1 MLEERP
7 ILDNEFLRQFECSF
21 QEQMVVVEYALQ
33 EKKIFLTKLILPA
46 QVPGEEWVTA
56 LISDLLEVLEERRLR
71 VVPTCSELKMLFKKH
86 KSFQRMLPVGIRL

>member
-1 MLEERP
+1 MPEERP

-46 QVPGEEWVTA
+46 QAPGEDWVTP

>member
-1 MLEERP
+1 VLEERH
-7 ILDNEFLRQFECSF
+7 ILDNEFLRQFECTY

-46 QVPGEEWVTA
+46 VAPKEDWITE
-56 LISDLLEVLEERRLR
+56 LIADLLDLIEERRLR
-71 VVPTCSELKMLFKKH
+71 VVPTCSELKVLFKKN